1 MTENLSDWD
10 KNILECLET
19 HKKKEGYEGNFYLVV
34 LTKKEKL
41 MQNVLRNYFFA
52 TKSCP
57 SPVWD
62 QTVYQYNRA
71 NDELVF
77 LWTIPDKA
85 TCFYFNTY
93 KDMIKPEEMTLLKF
107 VLDFEDGSLLR
118 HAQKLNNE
126 TITPPV
132 IKLQESPF
140 GESNSLII
148 A

>member
-1 MTENLSDWD
+1 
-10 KNILECLET
+10 
-19 HKKKEGYEGNFYLVV
+19 
-34 LTKKEKL
+34 
-41 MQNVLRNYFFA
+41 
-52 TKSCP
+52 
-57 SPVWD
+57 
-62 QTVYQYNRA
+62 
-71 NDELVF
+71 
-77 LWTIPDKA
+77 
-85 TCFYFNTY
+85 
-93 KDMIKPEEMTLLKF
+93 MIKPEEMTLLKF